1 MHLILQHSL
10 LQVALEEERDKAEES
25 RIVHEADNKLVS
37 KLRFEIEQLQMDKVD
52 SRMMHEADNK
62 VIAELKYEVEQLQIE
77 LEVGR
82 QNLRMQETI
91 NAERDKSENQRIV
104 NDQLETNRKEELR
117 VDAEN
122 RFRIQNEQNKIERSE
137 TFREFYSENIRVKKA
152 QEEQM
157 EREKKNETFLKE
169 QQYLLDE
176 TIKLLSAATD
186 GKSREARNAE
196 VDVNLGGQI
205 RYFKELSSYSF
216 LMISVF

>member
-37 KLRFEIEQLQMDKVD
+37 NLRFEIEQLQMDKVD

-91 NAERDKSENQRIV
+91 MQKEINQRI
-104 NDQLETNRKEELR
+104 
-117 VDAEN
+117 
-122 RFRIQNEQNKIERSE
+122 
-137 TFREFYSENIRVKKA
+137 RE
-152 QEEQM
+152 
-157 EREKKNETFLKE
+157 
-169 QQYLLDE
+169 
-176 TIKLLSAATD
+176 
-186 GKSREARNAE
+186 
-196 VDVNLGGQI
+196 
-205 RYFKELSSYSF
+205 
-216 LMISVF
+216 